1 MGPTKVYHA
10 QFTAPE
16 SIRGRF
22 GLTDTRNATHGS
34 GELYSQLLKLPEQY
48 WIAT

>member
-34 GELYSQLLKLPEQY
+34 GMLCSQFLKLPEQ
-48 WIAT
+48 